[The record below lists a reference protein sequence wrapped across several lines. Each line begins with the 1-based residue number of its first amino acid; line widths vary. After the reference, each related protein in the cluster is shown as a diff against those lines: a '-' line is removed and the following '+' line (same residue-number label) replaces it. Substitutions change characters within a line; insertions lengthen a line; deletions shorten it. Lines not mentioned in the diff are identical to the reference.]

1 MAAEQ
6 GSVLEEGL
14 PTTGEDSSGSDSTAK
29 EVVDSKDNG
38 PKGSEAPDL
47 PWLVIYTKPRQE
59 KKLAERLQQ
68 AGYSVYCPTQRIKKQ
83 WSDRW
88 KWVEQPL
95 FTSHV
100 FIQIEPERRDAVYF
114 VPGFVR
120 FLFWLKKPAQVRPQ
134 EIEVLKIWLNDY
146 TPEAIKIETLQPGQ
160 RIQVKSGPL
169 LGHNAL
175 VHEHRGQMLE
185 LILEELQVKIKV
197 DLASTQIEA
206 S

>member
-1 MAAEQ
+1 MEPAPA
-6 GSVLEEGL
+6 
-14 PTTGEDSSGSDSTAK
+14 SSMESHATSQ
-29 EVVDSKDNG
+29 
-38 PKGSEAPDL
+38 EAQL

-68 AGYSVYCPTQRIKKQ
+68 AGHSVYCPTHRIKKQ

-95 FTSHV
+95 FTSHI

-134 EIEVLKIWLNDY
+134 EIEMLKKWLNDY
-146 TPEAIKIETLQPGQ
+146 TPESLEVHGWSSGQ
-160 RIQVKSGPL
+160 KVTVQSGPFQGQL
-169 LGHNAL
+169 ATLT
-175 VHEHRGQMLE
+175 EQRGQHAYLYLEEVQLRVRLDLSRNE
-185 LILEELQVKIKV
+185 LISQ
-197 DLASTQIEA
+197 
-206 S
+206 

>member
-1 MAAEQ
+1 MAAKQ
-6 GSVLEEGL
+6 GFVLEEGL

-95 FTSHV
+95 FTSHI

-134 EIEVLKIWLNDY
+134 EIEILKKWLNDY

-169 LGHNAL
+169 LGHSAF